1 MKIWKIN
8 SLIIIIMMIIYILN
22 IKEIIKIILSSLHF
36 KNNNIKTI
44 INKIYIIKTRNN
56 MSMNKFRRFKK

>member
-1 MKIWKIN
+1 
-8 SLIIIIMMIIYILN
+8 MMIIYILN

>member
-1 MKIWKIN
+1 
-8 SLIIIIMMIIYILN
+8 MMIIYILN
-22 IKEIIKIILSSLHF
+22 IKEIIKIILISLHF

>member
-1 MKIWKIN
+1 MKIWKIH

-22 IKEIIKIILSSLHF
+22 IKEIIKIILSSLNF